1 MSSTTKELNSL
12 SFSTHTSFYNQ
23 SSKKNTLKN
32 TMLLTPSYK
41 STLNTSK
48 IKNHLLNVNKS
59 LNFENYSE
67 NGYINRPTI
76 TFKPK
81 MPLYN
86 LQKEDLINPS
96 KMNYVVSINPPPS
109 HRIQRGFGSV
119 NNRNKKSNFSF
130 SFLKPDLKNE
140 IEEYEKGLLT
150 SYRRI
155 NLQKK
160 NNLY

>member
-1 MSSTTKELNSL
+1 MSSKTRDSIP
-12 SFSTHTSFYNQ
+12 FSTHTSFYKQ
-23 SSKKNTLKN
+23 SSKANTLRN
-32 TMLLTPSYK
+32 TILLTPSYRT
-41 STLNTSK
+41 TLNSSK
-48 IKNHLLNVNKS
+48 IKNHLQTLNKS
-59 LNFENYSE
+59 LNTENYSE

-140 IEEYEKGLLT
+140 IEDFEKGFLT
-150 SYRRI
+150 SFRKI
-155 NLQKK
+155 SLKKK
-160 NNLY
+160 NNYGI

>member
-96 KMNYVVSINPPPS
+96 KMNYVVSILPPPS
-109 HRIQRGFGSV
+109 HRINRSFKRV
-119 NNRNKKSNFSF
+119 NNTNSNP
-130 SFLKPDLKNE
+130 FLKKELLDE
-140 IEEYEKGLLT
+140 IAEFEKGLFTYL
-150 SYRRI
+150 RR
-155 NLQKK
+155 KK
-160 NNLY
+160 FEKKK

>member
-1 MSSTTKELNSL
+1 MSSKTRDSL
-12 SFSTHTSFYNQ
+12 PFSTHTSFYKQ
-23 SSKKNTLKN
+23 SSKANTLRN
-32 TMLLTPSYK
+32 TILLTPSYRT
-41 STLNTSK
+41 TLNSSK
-48 IKNHLLNVNKS
+48 IKNHLQTLNKS
-59 LNFENYSE
+59 LNTENYSE

-140 IEEYEKGLLT
+140 IEDFEKGFLT
-150 SYRRI
+150 SFRKI
-155 NLQKK
+155 NLKK
-160 NNLY
+160 KSNLY

>member
-1 MSSTTKELNSL
+1 MSSKTRDSL
-12 SFSTHTSFYNQ
+12 PFSTHTSFYKQ
-23 SSKKNTLKN
+23 SSKANTLRN
-32 TMLLTPSYK
+32 TILLTPSYRT
-41 STLNTSK
+41 TLNSSK
-48 IKNHLLNVNKS
+48 IKNHLQTLNKS
-59 LNFENYSE
+59 LNTENYSE

-140 IEEYEKGLLT
+140 IEDFEKGFLT
-150 SYRRI
+150 SLRKI
-155 NLQKK
+155 NLKKK
-160 NNLY
+160 NNYGI